1 MTTERQD
8 AELSR
13 SERIKIGNA
22 FLFDS
27 CIKDKAPFPH
37 NLVDYLAEE
46 GLLDPR
52 KCRDF
57 IRRREENKQVRK
69 EIAQDKRPNR
79 R

>member
-8 AELSR
+8 AELSH

-22 FLFDS
+22 FLMDS
-27 CIKDKAPFPH
+27 CIGGKDAQNPH

-52 KCRDF
+52 NCRDF
-57 IRRREENKQVRK
+57 IRRREENPQARK
-69 EIAQDKRPNR
+69 EDGDAR
-79 R
+79 